1 MTVVE
6 LCRNNLDW
14 QADIITKIYDP
25 DEIVDECTKTEAAII
40 YRDREVAGF
49 YTSKDGR
56 AIIILKPS
64 K

>member
-6 LCRNNLDW
+6 LCTTNLEW
-14 QADIITKIYDP
+14 GADTITKIYDP

-56 AIIILKPS
+56 AIIILKS
-64 K
+64 AK

>member
-1 MTVVE
+1 MTVKE
-6 LCRNNLDW
+6 LFIANCDW
-14 QADIITKIYDP
+14 NEDTITKIYDP

-40 YRDREVAGF
+40 YRDREVTSF

-56 AIIILKPS
+56 AIIILKSS